1 MIKQNSKLMLS
12 KPVLL
17 EQNSK
22 EELKMRLRQF
32 YIKVS
37 LFGLLLLFCIL
48 FGVSLASSGMERIQ
62 GPQPASK
69 ASQEAAVKLP
79 VKVTATMAT
88 PLPTPKGD
96 AATKAKTNAKPETEK
111 KAEPVADHDNSLNHV
126 GNKLG
131 DLLQIASHHGIK
143 LFVSLFD
150 AVLGKG

>member
-1 MIKQNSKLMLS
+1 MK
-12 KPVLL
+12 
-17 EQNSK
+17 
-22 EELKMRLRQF
+22 LRQF
-32 YIKVS
+32 YIKVG

-62 GPQPASK
+62 GAEPASK
-69 ASQEAAVKLP
+69 APQESVKPAGKTTTSAAGAAAPARTASSQPGKEEAAAKS
-79 VKVTATMAT
+79 KAT
-88 PLPTPKGD
+88 PKPD
-96 AATKAKTNAKPETEK
+96 AAKT
-111 KAEPVADHDNSLNHV
+111 AEPVADHDDSLNHV